1 MQAGNSAV
9 FVDIF
14 WESFFR
20 IYFVQQWKYN
30 IYVYRV
36 IVTSTI
42 PNKAE
47 KVAMFLDEVGDWFY
61 PLSDNPEKWSNTLK
75 QFVGYCR
82 RIVWVSLTFFGGLAL
97 KTLKASA
104 NASLNHFKLNCK
116 NK

>member
-14 WESFFR
+14 RESFFR

-75 QFVGYCR
+75 Q
-82 RIVWVSLTFFGGLAL
+82 
-97 KTLKASA
+97 LKASA